1 MAGKIINNR
10 YRNYG
15 WSWKKIAGIYGV
27 SPTTARGGLLISN
40 ERKDQT
46 ESHQ

>member
-15 WSWKKIAGIYGV
+15 GVEKKL
-27 SPTTARGGLLISN
+27 P
-40 ERKDQT
+40 EFM
-46 ESHQ
+46 E